1 MEKIFYFYYFPAIN
15 KSDYSIIRDLIEPS
29 QKISLYKKYSR
40 SHTVFSYYSN
50 SIKELTDILIIQD
63 EALEEGVLRLSTRR
77 PVLVNGFL
85 VSSKKISY
93 PHTISGIYVP
103 NLREW
108 GFLEERSCGNW
119 GGWFYGIKKLLEKD
133 ECLKKVLE
141 LSIF

>member
-15 KSDYSIIRDLIEPS
+15 ELDYSIIRDLIEPS

-40 SHTVFSYYSN
+40 SHSVYSFYYN
-50 SIKELTDILIIQD
+50 SIKNLTDILIIQD
-63 EALEEGVLRLSTRR
+63 EALEEDVLCLSTRR

-85 VSSKKISY
+85 VSSKKISFS
-93 PHTISGIYVP
+93 HTILGNRTP
-103 NLREW
+103 DLGEW

-119 GGWFYGIKKLLEKD
+119 GGWFYRIRKLMGKD

-141 LSIF
+141 L